1 MNALVNLELDEL
13 QDLAFQLPE
22 EEIKQRFRIAD
33 LDSLN
38 WTFRKLAALELKRKE
53 NEALAKKEYERIKV
67 WEEKATKDI
76 EEHKQFLL
84 MHVEE
89 YARNQRA
96 ADPKW
101 KATTP
106 YGKVGFRK
114 QQPKWS
120 YDEQKALESVESIGL
135 DKYIRVK
142 KELDK
147 TTLKASVKVLEDGR
161 VVDTETGFF
170 IEGVSVSEQPE
181 AIKVEVSE

>member
-1 MNALVNLELDEL
+1 MNALARMELDEL
-13 QDLAFQLPE
+13 QELIFQLPE
-22 EEIKQRFRIAD
+22 EEVKQRFSIKD

-53 NEALAKKEYERIKV
+53 YEALAKKEYDRIKA
-67 WEEKATKDI
+67 WEEKMLKDI
-76 EEHKQFLL
+76 EEHKQFLT
-84 MHVEE
+84 MHIEE
-89 YARNQRA
+89 YARKQRA

-101 KATTP
+101 KISTP
-106 YGKVGFRK
+106 YGKVSFRK

-147 TTLKASVKVLEDGR
+147 VALKASVKVLEDGR
-161 VVDTETGFF
+161 VVDAETGSF
-170 IEGVSVSEQPE
+170 IDGVTVTQQEE
-181 AIKVEVSE
+181 AVKVEVSE